1 MGTQRGTQLWGHRD
15 MAMGTQGDVALG
27 LGDGQG
33 ANEGQGAASGEL
45 WGWGPPGLGLWS
57 TGTWGDAGLWGRDT
71 GLWGCPEV
79 SLSSWGPFPWVWGL
93 RCAPALGSAPP
104 PCIPGRDERDQ
115 DMGIRSIRVWGRG
128 AVGQDAGQGTAAAGA
143 PIRSVLP

>member
-1 MGTQRGTQLWGHRD
+1 
-15 MAMGTQGDVALG
+15 MGTQGDVAMG
-27 LGDGQG
+27 LGDEQG
-33 ANEGQGAASGEL
+33 ANEGQGAASREL

-79 SLSSWGPFPWVWGL
+79 SLSLWGPFPVGL
-93 RCAPALGSAPP
+93 GAEMCPP

-115 DMGIRSIRVWGRG
+115 DVGIRSIRVWGRG
-128 AVGQDAGQGTAAAGA
+128 AMGQDAGQGTAAAGA